1 MCLILCDSMDCSTPG
16 LPIHHQVPEPTAIH
30 VHSIGD
36 TIQPSDPLSSLLL
49 PPSIF
54 PSIRVFSNESVFC
67 IKCPKYWRFSFSISP
82 SNEYSGLISI
92 GLTGLISFQSKE
104 LSRIFSNTT
113 VQKHPLFGT
122 QLSLYSNSHIH
133 T

>member
-1 MCLILCDSMDCSTPG
+1 MCPILCDSMDCSTPG
-16 LPIHHQVPEPTAIH
+16 LPVHHQVPEPTAIH

-54 PSIRVFSNESVFC
+54 PSIRVFSNELVLCIRRPKIGVPASTSVLL
-67 IKCPKYWRFSFSISP
+67 INIQDRFLLGWTGWISLL
-82 SNEYSGLISI
+82 SKGL
-92 GLTGLISFQSKE
+92 SKV
-104 LSRIFSNTT
+104 FSNTT